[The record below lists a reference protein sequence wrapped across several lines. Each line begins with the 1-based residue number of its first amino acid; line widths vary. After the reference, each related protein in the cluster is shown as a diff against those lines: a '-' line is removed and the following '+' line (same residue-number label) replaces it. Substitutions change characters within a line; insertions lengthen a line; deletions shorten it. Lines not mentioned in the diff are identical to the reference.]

1 MIQNPKLR
9 AITDDELSDQEI
21 VSRTRAICET
31 ARENVCIH
39 VRDRKR
45 NGKQLLSIC
54 EQLRTITHAHGSRL
68 VLGCHYEVG
77 LRVRFDGFHG
87 WRSPGKMGTWLFSAP
102 VHDEAEIRRALDRSA
117 DAILVS
123 PIFGSPGKG
132 EPRGLDAIRDA
143 RRVAQSIFV
152 YALGG
157 IDEGNARS
165 CIEAGANGVAV
176 IRALYSLPDPAQ
188 ATMALLVAIG

>member
-1 MIQNPKLR
+1 MIRNPKLR
-9 AITDDELSDQEI
+9 AITDDELSDEEI
-21 VSRTRAICET
+21 ASRTRTICEVGK
-31 ARENVCIH
+31 ENVCIH

-54 EQLRTITHAHGSRL
+54 ESLRTITHAHGSRL
-68 VLGCHYEVG
+68 VLGCQYEVG

-87 WRSPGKMGTWLFSAP
+87 WRSPGKMGHWLFSAP
-102 VHDEAEIRRALDRSA
+102 VHDDAEIRRALDRSA

-143 RRVAQSIFV
+143 RRIAPSVFV

-157 IDEGNARS
+157 IDESNAHA
-165 CIEAGANGVAV
+165 CIEAGANGIAV
-176 IRALYSLPDPAQ
+176 IRALYSLSNPAQ
-188 ATMALLVAIG
+188 ATMALLAAIG